1 MRGASRPW
9 LHALAVAAA
18 LASAT
23 TVRALETDQYW
34 AWGLPL
40 PDAAA
45 AVDAKVN
52 SDIAEVLEE
61 VNARGASCSCRSV
74 QKKLRRKFS
83 YLIFLKPELWTTNTS
98 LVSKLPGS
106 REDELRFRK
115 EYVYAKHSSRLDVIR
130 WLPPSPT
137 IEVGGVRIGTD
148 KLSHFF
154 SEGAWL
160 HTWYRG
166 FLKKGVAPEEA
177 LRRAVLRGVLTE
189 RTILGGTSSGV
200 LSLADLEANAQGLV
214 FWNGLC
220 GGADPAL
227 LRTASGWRLER
238 RFDLRAVVSPEWD
251 ESWQPNVYTA
261 ARWKKVRP
269 VLGSYCEALRSP
281 WVSAL
286 REDYARRDT
295 TTLTETIVAGLVA
308 EGNLADPE
316 EFTIDAVCGLP
327 RRSLQAVAGHDDEPQ

>member
-1 MRGASRPW
+1 MRGAVRPW
-9 LHALAVAAA
+9 LHALLVTSALAAA
-18 LASAT
+18 MP
-23 TVRALETDQYW
+23 VRALETDQYW
-34 AWGLPL
+34 AWGVPL
-40 PDAAA
+40 PDAAD

-52 SDIAEVLEE
+52 SDIAEALEE
-61 VNARGASCSCRSV
+61 VNARGATCSCRSV
-74 QKKLRRKFS
+74 QKRIRRKFS

-98 LVSKLPGS
+98 LVAKLPGS
-106 REDELRFRK
+106 REDELRFRN
-115 EYVYAKHSSRLDVIR
+115 EYVYAKNGSRVEVIR

-137 IEVGGVRIGTD
+137 IEVDRVRFGTD

-166 FLKKGVAPEEA
+166 FVKKGVAPDEA
-177 LRRAVLRGVLTE
+177 FRRAVLRGVLTE

-200 LSLADLEANAQGLV
+200 LSLADLEANAQGLL

-220 GGADPAL
+220 GGPDPAL
-227 LRTASGWRLER
+227 ERTASGWRLKR

-251 ESWQPNVYTA
+251 ESWQPNVYTP

-269 VLGSYCEALRSP
+269 VLASYCEALRSP
-281 WVSAL
+281 WVEAL
-286 REDYARRDT
+286 RADYARRDT
-295 TTLTETIVAGLVA
+295 TTLTETIVTGLVA
-308 EGNLADPE
+308 DGKLVDPS

-327 RRSLQAVAGHDDEPQ
+327 RRSLEAVARDDHEP